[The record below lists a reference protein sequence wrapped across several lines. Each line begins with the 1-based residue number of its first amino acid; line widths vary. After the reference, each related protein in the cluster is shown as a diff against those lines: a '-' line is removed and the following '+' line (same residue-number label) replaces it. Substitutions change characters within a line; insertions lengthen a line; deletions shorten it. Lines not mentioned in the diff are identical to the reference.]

1 MRSGARPGRV
11 KPVPTRRVALAGSRV
26 VLVASVSLTLTA
38 MVLAVIAPDEAAE
51 LPGAGGVG
59 LAIYEAVVYT
69 VIAGLG
75 ASVTAR
81 QPRNPVGWLLQ
92 LIALALALNAV
103 GNQIY
108 VRQLTLQGEVT
119 GFGAYATWSISWLW
133 IFAIV
138 PAFAVFPL
146 LFPTG
151 RPQSAPWW
159 IVLWIALA
167 AGAVMWFGTAF
178 VPGPV
183 EGYPAVVNPVGIDNP
198 IIARLGWVGFGVLVP
213 TTLAAIASV
222 VIRFRRSTGIERQ
235 QLKWV
240 AMAAALLPIAFSGF
254 GAGSN
259 DDALGFAILLTG
271 LLLVAVAVAVAMLRY
286 RLYDIDVVI
295 NRTLVYGAL
304 SGALAVTYLASVL
317 MLQFVLR
324 PWTETSELAVA
335 GSTLA
340 VAALFRPARTRIQAA
355 VDRRFYRSR
364 YDAARTLDAFTS
376 GLRDQVDLD
385 TVGSDLLE
393 VARRTVHPTHA
404 SLWLR
409 GVSAK

>member
-1 MRSGARPGRV
+1 MLSDH
-11 KPVPTRRVALAGSRV
+11 VALVSSRV
-26 VLVASVSLTLTA
+26 VLGTSVSLTLTA
-38 MVLAVIAPDEAAE
+38 MVLAVIAPDEAAK
-51 LPGAGGVG
+51 LSTSSGVG
-59 LAIYEAVVYT
+59 LAIYEAVIYT
-69 VIAGLG
+69 AIAGLG
-75 ASVTAR
+75 ASVTAQ
-81 QPRNPVGWLLQ
+81 QPRNPVGWVLQ
-92 LIALALALNAV
+92 LIAMALALNAV
-103 GNQIY
+103 GNQVY
-108 VRQLTLQGEVT
+108 ARQLALQGEIT
-119 GFGAYATWSISWLW
+119 GLGTYTTWSISWLW

-138 PAFAVFPL
+138 PALVIFPL
-146 LFPTG
+146 IFPTG
-151 RPQSAPWW
+151 RPQSTLWRT
-159 IVLWIALA
+159 VLRLALA

-183 EGYPAVVNPVGIDNP
+183 DGYPAVVNPLGIDSP
-198 IIARLGWVGFGVLVP
+198 HIARLGWVGFGVLVP

-222 VIRFRRSTGIERQ
+222 IIRFRRSTGIERQ

-240 AMAAALLPIAFSGF
+240 ALAAAFLPIAFSGL
-254 GAGSN
+254 GI

-295 NRTLVYGAL
+295 NRTLVYGGL
-304 SGALAVTYLASVL
+304 SGALASTYLASVL
-317 MLQFVLR
+317 VLQFALR

-340 VAALFRPARTRIQAA
+340 VAALFRPARARIQAV

-364 YDAARTLDAFTS
+364 YDAAQTLETFAS

-385 TVGSDLLE
+385 TVGRQLLA
-393 VARRTVHPTHA
+393 VTGKTVQPTHA

>member
-1 MRSGARPGRV
+1 LRSGAGTGRV
-11 KPVPTRRVALAGSRV
+11 TPPWVDRVALGCSRV
-26 VLVASVSLTLTA
+26 VLGISVSLTLTA

-51 LPGAGGVG
+51 LSTAGGVG
-59 LAIYEAVVYT
+59 LAVYEAVVYT
-69 VIAGLG
+69 VIAALG

-81 QPRNPVGWLLQ
+81 QPRNPVGWVLQ
-92 LIALALALNAV
+92 MIALALALNAV
-103 GNQIY
+103 GNQVY
-108 VRQLTLQGEVT
+108 VRQLALQGEVN

-138 PAFAVFPL
+138 PAFAIFPL

-151 RPQSAPWW
+151 RPQSTSWRV
-159 IVLWIALA
+159 VLWIALA

-183 EGYPAVVNPVGIDNP
+183 EGYPAVVNPVGIDSP
-198 IIARLGWVGFGVLVP
+198 IIAWLGWVGFGVLVP

-240 AMAAALLPIAFSGF
+240 AMAAAFLPFAFI
-254 GAGSN
+254 GAGPN
-259 DDALGFAILLTG
+259 DNALGFAILLSG

-304 SGALAVTYLASVL
+304 SGTLAATYLASVL

-340 VAALFRPARTRIQAA
+340 VAGLFRPARARIQAV

-364 YDAARTLDAFTS
+364 YDAAQTLDAFTS

-385 TVGSDLLE
+385 TVGRELLE
-393 VARRTVHPTHA
+393 VARRTVQPTHA

-409 GVSAK
+409 VTAK